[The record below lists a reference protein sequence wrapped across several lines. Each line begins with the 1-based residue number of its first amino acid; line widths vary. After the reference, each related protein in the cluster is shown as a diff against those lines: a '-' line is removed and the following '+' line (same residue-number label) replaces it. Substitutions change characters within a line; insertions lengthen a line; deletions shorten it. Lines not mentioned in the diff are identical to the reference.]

1 MRRKGFWLVGILAGL
16 LAGCG
21 SEKKVAEKKGAEG
34 PAVAVVVA
42 PVEQKTV
49 PIYEEFTGRT
59 DAIETVEI
67 RARVA
72 AFLEQQHFQEG
83 TPVKAGQLLFT
94 LDKREYAAQLL
105 SAKAQLSKAQ
115 ADLNFAVNKATV
127 DASKAQVD
135 VAVANL
141 NKADQDVKRLKPLAE
156 AQAVPQQD
164 YDDALARQKAA
175 IAQMDAA
182 KANLS
187 TTEVNQTSSVEQA
200 RAAVEAAKAAVAQ
213 AELNLGYC
221 SITSPID
228 GLIGKREVA
237 PGNLVGKGEP
247 TLLATV
253 SRLNPIRVMVAV
265 SEAEYLKFA
274 RERAMKGASNRP
286 LDLVLADGTPF
297 PNKGHVVVADR
308 AVDLKT
314 GTLSLIAEFANPA
327 GLIRPGQFGRV
338 RAAVSMMENALLVPQ
353 KAVTEI
359 QSAKIVYV
367 VGSDNKVAL
376 RSVELGPRV
385 DEFYVITEGVK
396 AGERVVVEG
405 IQKVRPGAAVQP
417 TNQPVSKESAAK

>member
-1 MRRKGFWLVGILAGL
+1 
-16 LAGCG
+16 
-21 SEKKVAEKKGAEG
+21 
-34 PAVAVVVA
+34 
-42 PVEQKTV
+42 
-49 PIYEEFTGRT
+49 
-59 DAIETVEI
+59 
-67 RARVA
+67 
-72 AFLEQQHFQEG
+72 
-83 TPVKAGQLLFT
+83 
-94 LDKREYAAQLL
+94 
-105 SAKAQLSKAQ
+105 LSKAQ